1 MTLRRAILAAS
12 VVLALVPAVAYAHA
26 AYKDSDPKD
35 EATVSSPPSS
45 VWAEYTEPVQE
56 GYLNIY
62 DPCGVQVDD
71 GNTQVTGYR
80 MTVGMSADR
89 AGTYSVQWKAASAVD
104 PHVTS
109 GTFTFTVTSGE
120 PCAAEEEDEPA
131 PKERDERQQRG
142 DSQASDDSSN
152 GSTVGDGSKSKTGPV
167 DEPRRKGDAEVKG
180 TREIRDHLR
189 GRGAG
194 DDKPIELV
202 QSAPSNGERG
212 IWDGIPLGGFLM
224 AMAIAAAVG
233 AAGGRI
239 YANIMGPRR

>member
-1 MTLRRAILAAS
+1 MSRRRGILVAS
-12 VVLALVPAVAYAHA
+12 IVISLVPTVAFAHA

-62 DPCGVQVDD
+62 DPCGVRVDD
-71 GNTQVTGYR
+71 GSTQVTGYR
-80 MTVGMSADR
+80 MTVGMSGER

-120 PCAAEEEDEPA
+120 PCASEEEEDPA
-131 PKERDERQQRG
+131 REEQDEQAED
-142 DSQASDDSSN
+142 DSQEGGNVSGGGTDDE
-152 GSTVGDGSKSKTGPV
+152 GSQGRSARVDKPRQKTDSV
-167 DEPRRKGDAEVKG
+167 VKG
-180 TREIRDHLR
+180 TRQFRDR
-189 GRGAG
+189 GRPSGAEG
-194 DDKPIELV
+194 EEEIDLA
-202 QSAPSNGERG
+202 QSAASNDERG
-212 IWDGIPLGGFLM
+212 LWEGIPLGGFLL

>member
-1 MTLRRAILAAS
+1 MSIRRGILVAS
-12 VVLALVPAVAYAHA
+12 VVISLVPGVAYAHA

-56 GYLNIY
+56 GYLNVF
-62 DPCGVQVDD
+62 DPCGIQVDD

-80 MTVGMSADR
+80 MTVGMSANV
-89 AGTYSVQWKAASAVD
+89 AGTYAVRWKAASAVD

-120 PCAAEEEDEPA
+120 SCAADDEEEPA
-131 PKERDERQQRG
+131 PEERAERSQR
-142 DSQASDDSSN
+142 DDSARSGNVSDVATSEN
-152 GSTVGDGSKSKTGPV
+152 GSASRRNRVATGKKENSAKVNGARQGRRSRTDGA
-167 DEPRRKGDAEVKG
+167 RQ
-180 TREIRDHLR
+180 
-189 GRGAG
+189 
-194 DDKPIELV
+194 IELA
-202 QSAPSNGERG
+202 QSSPSDAERG
-212 IWDGIPLGGFLM
+212 IWDGIPLGGFLL
-224 AMAIAAAVG
+224 AMAIAAAIG